1 MHASCTPFGYIR
13 AYENYLV
20 EAIIFS
26 RDGNQLLT
34 SLISGLENWR

>member
-1 MHASCTPFGYIR
+1 MHASCTPFAYIR
-13 AYENYLV
+13 EYENYLV

-34 SLISGLENWR
+34 GLKFGLGN